1 MIELIA
7 SDLLMIKTMFDVL
20 ESAAKITNVSDVRI
34 VFKGD
39 GDTITIG
46 FGQHGEP
53 AVLCVEPET

>member
-1 MIELIA
+1 MELIA
-7 SDLLMIKTMFDVL
+7 SDLLLITTMFYML
-20 ESAAKITNVSDVRI
+20 ESAAKINNVSDVRI

-46 FGQHGEP
+46 FGEQAEP